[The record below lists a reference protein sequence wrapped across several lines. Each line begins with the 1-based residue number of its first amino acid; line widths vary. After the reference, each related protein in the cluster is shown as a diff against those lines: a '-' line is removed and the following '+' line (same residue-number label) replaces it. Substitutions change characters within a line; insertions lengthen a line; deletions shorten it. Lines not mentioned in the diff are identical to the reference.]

1 MRRALGN
8 RIHIRG
14 PADPAGQACW
24 SAPRL
29 HPAAAF
35 LLPWS
40 FSTHRLWE
48 GVRLRTRPRESGFQC
63 AGVGRAGPGIQ
74 PEAGFPGSTWE
85 AMLGEQE
92 AMGCPRL
99 RCTAMRVS
107 VCHRSMPD
115 PLSLLDMTSVAFAQ
129 PVSSGCR
136 GVPGPASFTARSPP
150 LLWVTALV
158 DSRKLSL
165 SPRWDPLSLALRG
178 QLRTGRW
185 ELSVVL

>member
-1 MRRALGN
+1 MGTEFISGGQLTQ
-8 RIHIRG
+8 RG
-14 PADPAGQACW
+14 RPAGVPPL
-24 SAPRL
+24 PR
-29 HPAAAF
+29 PAAAF

-48 GVRLRTRPRESGFQC
+48 GVGLRTRPRESGFQC

-99 RCTAMRVS
+99 RCKAMRVS

-115 PLSLLDMTSVAFAQ
+115 PLFLLDMTSVAFAQ

-185 ELSVVL
+185 ELSVML